1 MKTTCLTYSHF
12 LQHPRNQI
20 LVFPFLPLP
29 SSFPTF
35 PVSITQAPVSITGH
49 GTKKKKSCP
58 QGVCVSFAIVSQDLR
73 SRMRSHVQSSI
84 AHGMTITR
92 DFQAARPFT
101 LTEIVAQS
109 DGNAV
114 CSCHCSSWACICI
127 SRM

>member
-1 MKTTCLTYSHF
+1 MKTTCLTYPHF

-20 LVFPFLPLP
+20 PVFPLPP
-29 SSFPTF
+29 SF

-73 SRMRSHVQSSI
+73 SRMPSHVQSSI

-101 LTEIVAQS
+101 LTEIAAQL

-114 CSCHCSSWACICI
+114 
-127 SRM
+127 R